1 MHPERWQQID
11 QLFHSAL
18 GQEPNRRAA
27 FLVRECAGDES
38 LRSEVEALISSHEQA
53 ENFIETP
60 ASDLAAE
67 LLAKGQTGLAAGRG
81 VRPYP
86 GVSLLGV
93 GREGGVYI
101 AQEPSPG
108 RHVAPHIPPPP
119 V

>member
-53 ENFIETP
+53 ESFIETP

-67 LLAKGQTGLAAGRG
+67 LLAKGQTGLAAGQAVG
-81 VRPYP
+81 PYRIVSVP
-86 GVSLLGV
+86 GGGGV
-93 GREGGVYI
+93 GEVYL
-101 AQEPSPG
+101 AQRSGERRVG
-108 RHVAPHIPPPP
+108 
-119 V
+119 